1 LSSKIGFPDYFKIV
15 FNIESLVQK
24 GEQKIINDSV
34 AGPEKV
40 IYTAPAGKI
49 AYVYLIFA
57 SAINTNPTTPGA
69 AAVKLTAAAR
79 TTNLMPLILPPNSI
93 IPFSILPAFIKL
105 FPNDNIA
112 ISTSRADVTLNVTI
126 YVVEM

>member
-24 GEQKIINDSV
+24 GEQKPINDSV
-34 AGPEKV
+34 AGSEKV

-49 AYVYLIFA
+49 AYIYLIFA
-57 SAINTNPTTPGA
+57 SAINANTVAPGE
-69 AAVKLTAAAR
+69 AAVKLTAGAR
-79 TTNLMPLILPPNSI
+79 TTNLMPLILPPNSV
-93 IPFSILPAFIKL
+93 IPFSILPAFIKM
-105 FPNDNIA
+105 FPNDSIA
-112 ISTSRADVTLNVTI
+112 ISTSRADVRLNVTI

>member
-24 GEQKIINDSV
+24 GEQRIVNDSV
-34 AGPEKV
+34 AGSEKV

-49 AYVYLIFA
+49 AYLYLIFA
-57 SAINTNPTTPGA
+57 SAINANTVAPGE
-69 AAVKLTAAAR
+69 AAVKLTAGAR
-79 TTNLMPLILPPNSI
+79 TTNLMPLILPPNSV
-93 IPFSILPAFIKL
+93 IPFSILPAFIKM
-105 FPNDNIA
+105 FPNDSIA
-112 ISTSRADVTLNVTI
+112 ISTSRADIRLNVTI